1 MKINRFGQSKVLT
14 PKEYSKI
21 RKQLNHQWQKLLFEM
36 LWYTGERVGA
46 VCQLEWRY
54 VYEKPGVPREVIMF
68 NARTRKASAG
78 QPAKTRIVPIHENLM
93 GAIASYELP
102 WKETKWMFPGRDKE
116 NHVWRQTVDAAL
128 RNACDRAGLGGLGI
142 STHSFRR
149 TLITRL
155 SDKGVSARTIQ
166 QVTGHA
172 SLNSVQTYIE
182 CDERKIKEA
191 IDLL

>member
-1 MKINRFGQSKVLT
+1 MKINRSGKSKVLT
-14 PKEYSKI
+14 EKEYARI
-21 RKQLNHQWQKLLFEM
+21 RKQFAYNWQKVFFDI
-36 LWYTGERVGA
+36 LWYTGERAGA
-46 VCQLEWRY
+46 VTKLKWEY
-54 VYEKPGVPREVIMF
+54 VYQEPNKPRNTIVFKSSI
-68 NARTRKASAG
+68 RKPSVNG
-78 QPAKTRIVPIHENLM
+78 KGKTLSIPVHENLF
-93 GAIASYELP
+93 ATLSTYQVP
-102 WKETKWMFPGRDKE
+102 WAKTIWMFPGRNLD
-116 NHVWRQTVDAAL
+116 NHIWRQTVDAAL
-128 RNACDRAGLGGLGI
+128 RTACDRAGFSDKGI

-155 SDKGVSARTIQ
+155 SDKGVSVRTIQ